1 MISNK
6 LKKVSL
12 VSTEKLSVMSKGP
25 LRRSLFNNGAVSLF
39 HKVPG
44 RQGATVKLYFLVG
57 SKDERKDEY
66 GLTHLIEHMLFKDHR
81 RSEII
86 KHLEV
91 EGAEINAFTYK
102 EYVCFEMFT
111 AHLNLPIH
119 LDQFLQLFLNPSF
132 NEIDF
137 EREKDVIAQELHEE
151 VDDHQMMGL
160 EYLVGQYFGPA
171 YGHPVGGN
179 LSDVEKFTFVKMQNY
194 FTRNFK
200 SHKIIL
206 SVISGE
212 NYNINKAF
220 VKNLNTFPLNVF
232 HQKPYRLKPTLTK
245 IHKYNKNLK
254 QEKPIESAS
263 LFFQFSGPAIFSK
276 EYFKFLILDQFLTEG
291 LSALLF
297 RKLREERSLIYSLGS
312 SLNAFQKEGN
322 YILFFNVHPDNL
334 KETAKVLKEVLLNLK
349 EEFSLTS
356 FQQIKARIIL
366 DYQMAMDSMD
376 FRNELIAD
384 AEIYQV
390 PFNLEYYFDKIK
402 QVKYKDLIKVFQL
415 FHPKEYS
422 TLQISKRLK

>member
-1 MISNK
+1 M
-6 LKKVSL
+6 KK
-12 VSTEKLSVMSKGP
+12 
-25 LRRSLFNNGAVSLF
+25 
-39 HKVPG
+39 
-44 RQGATVKLYFLVG
+44 
-57 SKDERKDEY
+57 DDEY

-86 KHLEV
+86 KSLEI

-111 AHLNLPIH
+111 AHLNLSTH

-132 NEIDF
+132 NELDF
-137 EREKDVIAQELHEE
+137 EREREVIAQELHEE
-151 VDDHQMMGL
+151 IDDHQMMGL
-160 EYLVGQYFGPA
+160 EYLVGEYFGPA

-179 LSDVEKFTFVKMQNY
+179 IKDVRKFTFTKMKKY
-194 FTRNFK
+194 FSRNFK
-200 SHKIIL
+200 SNKIIL

-232 HQKPYRLKPTLTK
+232 NQKLYRLKPTKAKSHKFTK
-245 IHKYNKNLK
+245 KLK
-254 QEKPIESAS
+254 QEKTIESAS
-263 LFFQFSGPAIFSK
+263 LFFQFSGPAIFS
-276 EYFKFLILDQFLTEG
+276 EQYFHFLILDQFLTEG

-322 YILFFNVHPDNL
+322 YILFFNVHPENL
-334 KETAKVLKEVLLNLK
+334 KETTKVLKEVLLKLD
-349 EEFSLTS
+349 EELTNKVLE
-356 FQQIKARIIL
+356 QIKARIIL
-366 DYQMAMDSMD
+366 DYRMAMDSMD

-390 PFNLEYYFDKIK
+390 PFDVEYYFDQIN
-402 QVKYKDLIKVFQL
+402 QVKYKNLIKIFKL
-415 FHPKEYS
+415 FKPSEYS
-422 TLQISKRLK
+422 TLQISKRSK